1 MLSLFKTDLKIT
13 GFLAALSLALAL
25 VLPGPLFSADGQV
38 LYRAKVASVKLN
50 LRNGP
55 DQGAAVLAVME
66 RGEAVDVI
74 AEKGGIGGWL
84 TVVFNGKTGYIRNR
98 PQYVRRLPA
107 SKPGTLPSKAARTT
121 GVPVKI
127 SKTGLPK
134 DRPAARAPAPSRGA
148 EPAQHNAADQ
158 KENLT
163 LKIAGENE
171 KLSAISKEE
180 QEIIEGLDHIDRA
193 LNQARISADRL
204 TKDVSGLEDQIK
216 QGQADIDALTQKLEE
231 NRIYAGK
238 RITALYK
245 LGKAGEFKTTAVP
258 GSLYDF
264 FVRQNA
270 MERIIESDSRTLEA
284 WNKDLHSLTAA
295 RENMQHQI
303 TEKAEK
309 EKKLRMQIRIKEKET
324 QKKEALLRDI
334 RRKKQLSLAA
344 LAALK
349 ESAIRLDQK
358 MSGLGTKAP
367 PAASR
372 EAGEVTR
379 KSPFGRLRGRL
390 VFPVKGQVVSR
401 FGPSQSGDYKAFTFQ
416 KGIDI
421 RVERGEPVRSV
432 FKGEIMFADWLKGY
446 GNLLIINHGD
456 NYYTLYAHVE
466 EMFKKKGE
474 RVDTG
479 EVIATAGDTGSMTG
493 LCLHFEIRHHGK
505 PLNPMDWLEK
515 GA

>member
-1 MLSLFKTDLKIT
+1 MLSFFKTDFKIT
-13 GFLAALSLALAL
+13 GLLAGLMLALSLI
-25 VLPGPLFSADGQV
+25 LPGPAVSADRQV
-38 LYRAKVASVKLN
+38 LYRGAVVSVKLN
-50 LRNGP
+50 LRKAP
-55 DQGAAVLAVME
+55 AQGSPVLAVMDK
-66 RGEAVDVI
+66 GEQVDVI
-74 AEKGGIGGWL
+74 AEEGGIGGWL
-84 TVVFNGKTGYIRNR
+84 TVVFNGKTGYVRNR
-98 PQYVRRLPA
+98 PRYVRRLPA
-107 SKPGTLPSKAARTT
+107 SKPGTPPQEATKVTE
-121 GVPVKI
+121 VPVKT
-127 SKTGLPK
+127 SQTGLKK
-134 DRPAARAPAPSRGA
+134 DRPAAKAPAPAKDA
-148 EPAQHNAADQ
+148 EPAQNNAADQ
-158 KENLT
+158 KANLA

-204 TKDVSGLEDQIK
+204 TRDVTGLEEQIK
-216 QGQADIDALTQKLEE
+216 QGQADIETLTRKLEE

-238 RITALYK
+238 RLTALYK
-245 LGKAGEFKTTAVP
+245 LGKAGEFKTAAVP

-270 MERIIESDSRTLEA
+270 MERIIESDSRILES
-284 WNKDLHSLTAA
+284 WNKDLQSLTTA
-295 RENMQHQI
+295 RENMEHQI

-349 ESAIRLDQK
+349 ESASRLDQK
-358 MSGLGTKAP
+358 MSGLGQNAP

-372 EAGEVTR
+372 ESRGATH
-379 KSPFGRLRGRL
+379 KSAFGRLRGRL

-401 FGPSQSGDYKAFTFQ
+401 FGPSRSGDYKAFTFQ